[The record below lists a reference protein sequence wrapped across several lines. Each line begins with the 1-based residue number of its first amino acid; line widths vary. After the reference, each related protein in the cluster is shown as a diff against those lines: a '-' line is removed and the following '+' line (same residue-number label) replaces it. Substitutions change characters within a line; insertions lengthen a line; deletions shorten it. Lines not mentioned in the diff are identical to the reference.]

1 MAETYWSVELALRQ
15 AAVGEITDLDP
26 AHHPEQG
33 GLERPE
39 IGGGDED
46 PHELVVLPGQ
56 QSREELTEHVG
67 DGEDTAVR
75 DELDARDEVDDLAG
89 QNFLVV
95 EVVYLERGPGPQRR
109 RLDYLLHELGDQP
122 AVLHG
127 GGIQVL
133 GDLVENFLREMP
145 QLHGLHLHSLALV
158 LLVALEMSG
167 GDSLQVLT
175 GVAGQ
180 LEDLSSEV
188 LQDQD
193 GGAVDS
199 SGGSNSAA
207 SEGPGLEVTMDPRK
221 CSS

>member
-180 LEDLSSEV
+180 LEDLSRT
-188 LQDQD
+188 Q
-193 GGAVDS
+193 G
-199 SGGSNSAA
+199 NA
-207 SEGPGLEVTMDPRK
+207 SLDPR
-221 CSS
+221 